1 MFKRCLSP
9 LTLVNQLALIVLLS
23 TAIGVAGM
31 AISGWLVQ
39 GVQGSAHA
47 INKAG
52 SLRMQSYRLL
62 AAVPLS
68 AHDQKLLDEMKQT
81 AFSPELTRA
90 AERDGQQE
98 QLRALQDYWH
108 TELAPGLQRAQ
119 DRNAVAGDVMRFVTG
134 LDRLVTAFD
143 HTTELRIERVVMVHR
158 LMAIFMALLFVFTII
173 WLRARLL
180 QPWKQLLSMARA
192 VSQRDF
198 TQRAHISGRNEMAML
213 GSALNNMSEELAE
226 SYAVLEQRVQEKTA
240 GLEHKNQILSFL
252 WQANRRLHSQ
262 VPLCERLSP
271 VLNGLQNLTLLHD
284 IELRVYDLE
293 DEDNHQEFTC
303 QSDSSCDDKGCH
315 LCPRGALPAING
327 GTTLKWRLTDAH
339 TQYGILLATL
349 PHGRHLS
356 HDQQQMI
363 DTLVEQLT
371 ATLALDRNQ
380 ERQQQLIVM
389 EERATIARELHD
401 SIAQSLSCMKMQVSC
416 LQMQGAT
423 LPESSRELL
432 SQIRNELNTS
442 WVQLRELL
450 TTFRLQLT
458 EPGLRPALEASC
470 QEYSARFGFTV
481 KLDYQLPP
489 RRVPSHQAIHLLQ
502 IAREAL
508 SNALKHSH
516 ADEVAVAV
524 VQNGNQVKLTVK
536 DNGCGVPE
544 NAERSNHYG
553 MIIMRD
559 RAQSLRGDC
568 RVRRRETGGTEVA
581 VTFIPE
587 TNFTEVQ
594 GDTHE

>member
-1 MFKRCLSP
+1 MFKRCFSP
-9 LTLVNQLALIVLLS
+9 LTLVNQLALIVMLS

-31 AISGWLVQ
+31 AVSGWLVQ

-62 AAVPLS
+62 AAVPLD
-68 AHDQKLLDEMKQT
+68 AKDQKLLDEMEQT

-90 AERDGQQE
+90 AERDGQQK
-98 QLRALQDYWH
+98 QLKALQDYWH
-108 TELAPGLQRAQ
+108 NELSPGLQHAQ
-119 DRNAVAGDVMRFVTG
+119 NAHAVAEDVTRFVAG
-134 LDRLVTAFD
+134 LDRLVTSFD
-143 HTTELRIERVVMVHR
+143 HTTELRIERVVLVHR
-158 LMAIFMALLFVFTII
+158 VMAIFMALLLVFTII
-173 WLRARLL
+173 WLRVRLL

-198 TQRAHISGRNEMAML
+198 TQRANISGRNEMAAL
-213 GSALNNMSEELAE
+213 GSALNNMSKELAE

-262 VPLCERLSP
+262 APLCERLSP
-271 VLNGLQNLTLLHD
+271 VLNGLQNLTQLHD

-303 QSDSSCDDKGCH
+303 QSDISCDDKGCH
-315 LCPRGALPAING
+315 LCPSSALPMING
-327 GTTLKWRLTDAH
+327 GTTLKWRLTDSH

-349 PHGRHLS
+349 PYGRHLS
-356 HDQQQMI
+356 HDQQQLV

-371 ATLALDRNQ
+371 ATLALDRHQ

-416 LQMQGAT
+416 
-423 LPESSRELL
+423 
-432 SQIRNELNTS
+432 
-442 WVQLRELL
+442 
-450 TTFRLQLT
+450 
-458 EPGLRPALEASC
+458 
-470 QEYSARFGFTV
+470 QEFSARFGFTV

-489 RRVPSHQAIHLLQ
+489 RLVPSHQAIHLLQ

-516 ADEVAVAV
+516 ADDV
-524 VQNGNQVKLTVK
+524 VVTVTQCGKQVKLKVQ

-568 RVRRRETGGTEVA
+568 QVRRRETGGTEVT

-587 TNFTEVQ
+587 TNFTETQ